1 MAEAPKVAPQAKS
14 DAPLTPETTDVPPL
28 YFAIVSPD
36 DPRAV
41 MDLVAMVPASATST
55 EPSAYRRE
63 EKQWVLDDQVL
74 KDLKSATPPPVVALD
89 SSVLDGV
96 LKQVDGIAA
105 IEASLSPTDALVA
118 SMWSPKAPTPEDFF
132 SAEDIFE
139 LLSTEDMETLSN
151 EGLLEH
157 FVIQAAGGLDRN
169 RGNAEELRR
178 YWTKGKGAA
187 KIRWGTPGDWTRC
200 VRQLSK
206 YMGPRAKGYCQL
218 RHKDAL
224 GYYTA
229 THAKKD
235 RDKQNFS
242 SEEFTAA
249 VIEQA
254 ALNARAAEV
263 RSRFALTAA
272 GEIPS
277 VGDTTVQGVK
287 PSMEFGAEFSI
298 PLVLP
303 EDYESGDKRKFK
315 PNAVEIR
322 ELPLP
327 LLWQIKTA
335 DGHQGS
341 VVVGRI
347 DYMERIDGGIGN
359 ARGVFDTGEYGKEA
373 ERLVRNGFL
382 RGVSADLDQFE
393 AKEAKL
399 EINELQEDD
408 DDIEKKSLLINH
420 ARVMAVTI
428 VPKPAFQE
436 CVIMLVDGS
445 TPSEEEEMNTEDGLY
460 EESIEPTAEQTSLV
474 ASGFL
479 SHPIP
484 VTPPRDWFLNPGLD
498 KPTPLTID
506 DSGRVY
512 GHIAAWHVNHIGMPR
527 ATKPPRSRSKYAY
540 FHTGVCRTDDGKDIP
555 VGQLTLAG
563 GHAPLQ
569 ADANA
574 AARHYD
580 DTASAIAD
588 VHAGEDA
595 HGIWVAGSLRP
606 EATEG
611 QIRALRASAPSGDWR
626 PVGGSL
632 ELVAVCQVN
641 VPGFP
646 IARAMVAGGQVMALV
661 AAGAHEMA
669 MLRTDVFSQLS
680 AKARL
685 YSELNASVDTL
696 DIRGRLERARVDA
709 EFGYIS
715 RDERENL
722 AEKGFALPNGSY
734 PIRNVEDLKNA
745 IQAYGRSN
753 ESDRAK
759 VRKHIV
765 KRAAALKVRHMVPE
779 EWRSLSSMEAA
790 TALSSMRDRIA
801 ALTAAAPVEEI
812 SDEDLKLLEESKIAA
827 DKERQDA
834 IDLVEAQKS
843 GKSAV
848 DTYGPDG
855 RLKYTAQTQPR
866 DARGKFRKVLA
877 RLKQDLGV
885 AGLQKA
891 LVKVQTAENMEFA
904 GNYSGAAEAAGDLLN
919 IIDRL
924 DSGALDATKL
934 ENVRNSAGELGR
946 VIANLPLPFT
956 NQAQKV
962 RYSDLPPALKNLMD
976 DMITRVESKIGKKD
990 ADIATANLRS
1000 FKSGADVYSQ
1010 SEISSQMTTLLRLLT

>member
-1 MAEAPKVAPQAKS
+1 M
-14 DAPLTPETTDVPPL
+14 
-28 YFAIVSPD
+28 
-36 DPRAV
+36 
-41 MDLVAMVPASATST
+41 
-55 EPSAYRRE
+55 
-63 EKQWVLDDQVL
+63 
-74 KDLKSATPPPVVALD
+74 
-89 SSVLDGV
+89 
-96 LKQVDGIAA
+96 LKQ
-105 IEASLSPTDALVA
+105 
-118 SMWSPKAPTPEDFF
+118 
-132 SAEDIFE
+132 
-139 LLSTEDMETLSN
+139 
-151 EGLLEH
+151 
-157 FVIQAAGGLDRN
+157 
-169 RGNAEELRR
+169 LRR

-218 RHKDAL
+218 RHKEVT
-224 GYYTA
+224 GVYTGSRLNPGV
-229 THAKKD
+229 KGS
-235 RDKQNFS
+235 RNRNQS
-242 SEEFTAA
+242 FTIYNEDQF
-249 VIEQA
+249 IERVVEHA

-263 RSRFALTAA
+263 RNRFALTAA
-272 GEIPS
+272 SGIPT

-347 DYMERIDGGIGN
+347 DFMERIEGGIGN

-399 EINELQEDD
+399 EISELQDD
-408 DDIEKKSLLINH
+408 DEDIEKKSLLINH
-420 ARVMAVTI
+420 ARVMAITI

-479 SHPIP
+479 THPIP

-606 EATEG
+606 EATEA

-669 MLRTDVFSQLS
+669 MLRTDISSQLS

-685 YSELNASVDTL
+685 YSELNSSVDTL
-696 DIRGRLERARVDA
+696 DIRGRLERARIDA
-709 EFGYIS
+709 EFGYIP
-715 RDERENL
+715 RDEREKL
-722 AEKGFALPNGSY
+722 AEKGIAMPNGSY

-745 IQAYGRSN
+745 IQAYGRSK

-759 VRKHIV
+759 VRKHIA
-765 KRAAALKVRHMVPE
+765 KRANALKVRHMVPE

-801 ALTAAAPVEEI
+801 SLTAAAPVEEI
-812 SDEDLKLLEESKIAA
+812 SDEDLELLEESKAAA
-827 DKERQDA
+827 DKERQEA

-843 GKSAV
+843 GESVV

-855 RLKYTAQTQPR
+855 RLKYTPKTQPR

-891 LVKVQTAENMEFA
+891 LVKVQAAEDLEFA
-904 GNYSGAAEAAGDLLN
+904 GNYAGAAEAASDLIN
-919 IIDRL
+919 TIDRL
-924 DSGALDATKL
+924 DTGALDATKL
-934 ENVRNSAGELGR
+934 ENVRNTAGDLGR